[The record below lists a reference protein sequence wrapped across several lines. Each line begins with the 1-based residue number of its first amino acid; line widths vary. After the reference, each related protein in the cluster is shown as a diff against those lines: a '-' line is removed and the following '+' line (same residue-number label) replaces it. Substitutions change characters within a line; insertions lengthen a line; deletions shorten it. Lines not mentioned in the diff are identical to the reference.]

1 MAKKQKS
8 LVNKS
13 RSSSQVPRIGFGVDI
28 HPFKKGRSL
37 ILGGVTIP
45 YKKGLKGH
53 SDADVLIHAI
63 MDALLGAASLGDI
76 GKHFP
81 QTPKYLNISSLVLL
95 GKVKLLLKKEGYK
108 IQNIDSTLMIEAP
121 RISGFIPQMQKNIAD
136 SLELSLDRVS
146 IKATRS
152 EGLGFIGRVEGVAA
166 CATCMI
172 R

>member
-1 MAKKQKS
+1 M
-8 LVNKS
+8 
-13 RSSSQVPRIGFGVDI
+13 RIGFGIDI
-28 HPFKKGRSL
+28 HPFKKGRPL
-37 ILGGVTIP
+37 ILGGVKIS
-45 YKKGLKGH
+45 YKMGLKGH

-81 QTPKYLNISSLVLL
+81 QTPKYHNISSLLLL

-108 IQNIDSTLMIEAP
+108 IQNIDSTLLMEAP
-121 RISGFIPQMQKNIAD
+121 RIADFIPQMQKNIAYFLGISQD
-136 SLELSLDRVS
+136 KVS
-146 IKATRS
+146 VKATRS
-152 EGLGFIGRVEGVAA
+152 EGMGFVGRVEGVAA